1 MQAYQPM
8 SEIRVEKDGVI
19 ATVTLSNPGK
29 LNAITLSMWESVAH
43 RFQLLSGDES
53 LRCVIVRG
61 EGNNFAAGADIEEF
75 PRERRTYSQGIAY
88 HTKSITN
95 ALNAIANCL
104 HPTIAAIDGV
114 CVGGGLEI
122 ACACD
127 LRIASHS
134 SRFGIP
140 INRLGF
146 PLAPDELQGLLQ
158 LVGKATALE
167 ILLEGRLFGADEA
180 KEKRLVQRVVD
191 DVHDE
196 ARVAAGRIAQGAPL
210 AARMN
215 KLLARR
221 LCPQPEP
228 LTEQELRAAFAF
240 LDSHDYR
247 EGVQA
252 FLDKRKPHFTGQ

>member
-1 MQAYQPM
+1 M
-8 SEIRVEKDGVI
+8 SGIHVERTDVI

-29 LNAITLSMWESVAH
+29 LNALSVAMWDALAQA
-43 RFQLLSGDES
+43 FTMLSHDET

-61 EGNNFAAGADIEEF
+61 AGNNFAAGADIEEF
-75 PRERRTYSQGIAY
+75 PTVRSTLAQGMHYHNEIIATALQAISQ
-88 HTKSITN
+88 
-95 ALNAIANCL
+95 CL
-104 HPTIAAIDGV
+104 HPTVAAIEGV

-127 LRIASHS
+127 LRIAAPN

-146 PLAPDELQGLLQ
+146 PLAPGELQHVLQ

-167 ILLEGRLFGADEA
+167 ILLEGRVFDAA
-180 KEKRLVQRVVD
+180 
-191 DVHDE
+191 E
-196 ARVAAGRIAQGAPL
+196 ARDKGLINRIAEDVSGEARRTAQRIAQGAPL

-215 KLLARR
+215 KRLIRR
-221 LCPQPEP
+221 LAVQPDP
-228 LTEQELRAAFAF
+228 LSEQELQDAFAF

-247 EGVQA
+247 EGVQS
-252 FLDKRKPHFTGQ
+252 FLDKRKPEFSGK